1 MKLSICIPTWN
12 RCKDLDRCL
21 NSIMGQITQEVEII
35 VCDNNST
42 DGTENMVKQ
51 YQFPIRYYKND
62 TNIGAEANA
71 LKVASYAIGDYI
83 WILGDDD
90 VLKAGKLEPI
100 LNKLN
105 NHSVY
110 FVNYEQRGINIKI
123 INTVHDLEFTTG
135 KEYIDFC
142 LACFSFKQMDS
153 LKLTFISSIIIKRK
167 DWDSVW
173 NKDKYLCFQV
183 PSSHIIWNHM
193 INKPFYM
200 ISDSCVVQND
210 VPQRIENGK
219 KSLYLYKEWIKIYWL
234 MARKSGNRLAFLP
247 IILKQLY
254 SEICTRLKE
263 NVCLGSFHILS
274 RNNHNIK
281 SEETK

>member
-90 VLKAGKLEPI
+90 VIKAGKLKEI
-100 LNKLN
+100 L
-105 NHSVY
+105 
-110 FVNYEQRGINIKI
+110 
-123 INTVHDLEFTTG
+123 
-135 KEYIDFC
+135 
-142 LACFSFKQMDS
+142 DS
-153 LKLTFISSIIIKRK
+153 LHS
-167 DWDSVW
+167 
-173 NKDKYLCFQV
+173 
-183 PSSHIIWNHM
+183 
-193 INKPFYM
+193 
-200 ISDSCVVQND
+200 
-210 VPQRIENGK
+210 
-219 KSLYLYKEWIKIYWL
+219 
-234 MARKSGNRLAFLP
+234 
-247 IILKQLY
+247 
-254 SEICTRLKE
+254 
-263 NVCLGSFHILS
+263 
-274 RNNHNIK
+274 
-281 SEETK
+281 